1 MCMCSSCDFTKF
13 RCVVQIKR
21 EHIAEHV
28 LLVSMTAETG
38 DAQKLVGRCRFIVFL
53 RNLNTL
59 ILRFKYEA
67 LRKTA
72 TS

>member
-1 MCMCSSCDFTKF
+1 M
-13 RCVVQIKR
+13 QIKW
-21 EHIAEHV
+21 EHVAEHV

-59 ILRFKYEA
+59 ILRFKYETGKQQQA
-67 LRKTA
+67 KNIVLLLHD
-72 TS
+72 